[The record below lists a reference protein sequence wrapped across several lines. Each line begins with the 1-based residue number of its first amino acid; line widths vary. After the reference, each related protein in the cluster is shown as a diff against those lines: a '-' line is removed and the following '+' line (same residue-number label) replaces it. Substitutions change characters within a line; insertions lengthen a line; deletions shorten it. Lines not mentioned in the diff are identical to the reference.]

1 MLMISVI
8 DWSNVQE
15 IIKKINIGLSEVS
28 SHTVFKTG
36 CVHVYAE
43 WRLQQARV
51 STQNQTSC
59 LPGLTHSCTVG
70 MKAGNCIC
78 HTSFLKLSVTFQ
90 FLLQIRSTRKRFRM
104 QKKKKSITGERQLWR
119 GSPAVSN
126 VEFVGLGSFMTITHC
141 AATGGWDKP

>member
-8 DWSNVQE
+8 DWSNVQK

-28 SHTVFKTG
+28 SQTVFKTG

-104 QKKKKSITGERQLWR
+104 QKKKKSHYWWVAAMERLTRSVER
-119 GSPAVSN
+119 GVCRFRIIHEDHP
-126 VEFVGLGSFMTITHC
+126 LC
-141 AATGGWDKP
+141 CYRRLR

>member
-36 CVHVYAE
+36 RVHMYAE

-51 STQNQTSC
+51 STQNQMSC
-59 LPGLTHSCTVG
+59 LPGLG
-70 MKAGNCIC
+70 MKAGNCIF
-78 HTSFLKLSVTFQ
+78 HTSFLRLSVTFQ
-90 FLLQIRSTRKRFRM
+90 FLLQIRSTLKRFRM
-104 QKKKKSITGERQLWR
+104 QKEKKSPYWWAAAVERLTRSVER
-119 GSPAVSN
+119 GVCRFRIIHEDHPLCCY
-126 VEFVGLGSFMTITHC
+126 GRLR
-141 AATGGWDKP
+141 